1 MCVYLMEKCFW
12 RSGVCVPD
20 GKVFLEEW
28 CVCVADGK
36 GFLEEWCVC
45 A

>member
-12 RSGVCVPD
+12 RSGVCV
-20 GKVFLEEW
+20 
-28 CVCVADGK
+28 ADGK

-45 A
+45 T